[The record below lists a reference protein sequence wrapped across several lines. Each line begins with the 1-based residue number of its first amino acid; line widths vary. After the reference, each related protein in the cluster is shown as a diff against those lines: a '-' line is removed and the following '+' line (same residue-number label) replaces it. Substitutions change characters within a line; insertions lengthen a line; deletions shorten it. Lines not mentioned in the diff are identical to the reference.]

1 MDMNILF
8 RVLAVIAIL
17 FLVGCGTTGGV
28 SSGGGGGPVAS
39 VSSDGG
45 LTDEQLVKM
54 GIKETYGLR

>member
-17 FLVGCGTTGGV
+17 FLVGCGTTGGA
-28 SSGGGGGPVAS
+28 SSGGGGSPAS

-45 LTDEQLVKM
+45 GLTDEQLSKM
-54 GIKETYGLR
+54 GIKETYNKR

>member
-17 FLVGCGTTGGV
+17 FLVGCETT
-28 SSGGGGGPVAS
+28 GGGGGGSTAS

-45 LTDEQLVKM
+45 LTDEQLSKM

>member
-1 MDMNILF
+1 MNILF

-17 FLVGCGTTGGV
+17 FLVGCETTGGA
-28 SSGGGGGPVAS
+28 SGGGGGSTAS

-45 LTDEQLVKM
+45 LTDEQLSKM

>member
-1 MDMNILF
+1 MNILF

-17 FLVGCGTTGGV
+17 FLVGCGTTGGA
-28 SSGGGGGPVAS
+28 SSGGGGGPAAS

>member
-1 MDMNILF
+1 MNILF

-17 FLVGCGTTGGV
+17 FLVGCETT
-28 SSGGGGGPVAS
+28 GGGGGGSTAS

-45 LTDEQLVKM
+45 LTDEQLSKM